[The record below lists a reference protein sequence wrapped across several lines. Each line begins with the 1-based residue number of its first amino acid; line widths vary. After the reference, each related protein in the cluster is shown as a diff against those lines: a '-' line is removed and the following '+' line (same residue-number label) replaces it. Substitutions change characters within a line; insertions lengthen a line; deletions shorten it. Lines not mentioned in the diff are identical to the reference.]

1 MARAMGA
8 GRGGAEGEKRNETVE
23 RGVVCVCVITQR
35 ACVHVCRTPP
45 HARPRSPQ
53 LKAREV
59 ANANL
64 QPKNNNSSRGPQS
77 AAGPPAGEP
86 AAAEIRLKQGRPR
99 RPPPRPPR
107 RAPAGRSPAAPK
119 TAPACRHGPRSLAWK
134 QSHRRIDGGGKSIGM
149 QNPTPDRKWDV
160 VKERKVPSE
169 LRIAHGVNTHQT
181 FHCIAH
187 LHACTAAHAAVD
199 RER

>member
-1 MARAMGA
+1 MGA
-8 GRGGAEGEKRNETVE
+8 GRGGAEGEKRNETVG

-35 ACVHVCRTPP
+35 ACVHVCRTPT
-45 HARPRSPQ
+45 ARPAAQPPAQSERGRERKFTAKEQQQQQRAPERGRAASRRARRSGDQAQTRP
-53 LKAREV
+53 AETAATTPTTPGASR
-59 ANANL
+59 
-64 QPKNNNSSRGPQS
+64 PITSSTKNGTGLSSRPSFTGVET
-77 AAGPPAGEP
+77 EP
-86 AAAEIRLKQGRPR
+86 
-99 RPPPRPPR
+99 
-107 RAPAGRSPAAPK
+107 S
-119 TAPACRHGPRSLAWK
+119 T
-134 QSHRRIDGGGKSIGM
+134 HRWGGQI

>member
-1 MARAMGA
+1 MGA
-8 GRGGAEGEKRNETVE
+8 GRGGAEGEKRNETVG

-35 ACVHVCRTPP
+35 ACVHVCRTPT
-45 HARPRSPQ
+45 ARPAAQPPAQSERGRERKFTAKEQQQQQRAPERGRAASRRARRSGDQAQTRP
-53 LKAREV
+53 AETAATTPTTPGASR
-59 ANANL
+59 
-64 QPKNNNSSRGPQS
+64 PITSSTKNGTGLSSRPSFTGVET
-77 AAGPPAGEP
+77 EP
-86 AAAEIRLKQGRPR
+86 STHRWGGQID
-99 RPPPRPPR
+99 
-107 RAPAGRSPAAPK
+107 RS
-119 TAPACRHGPRSLAWK
+119 
-134 QSHRRIDGGGKSIGM
+134 M

>member
-1 MARAMGA
+1 M
-8 GRGGAEGEKRNETVE
+8 
-23 RGVVCVCVITQR
+23 CVITQR

-45 HARPRSPQ
+45 HARPQPPAQSERGRERKFTAKEQQQQQRAPERGRAASRRARRSGDQAQTRP
-53 LKAREV
+53 AETAATTPTTPGASR
-59 ANANL
+59 
-64 QPKNNNSSRGPQS
+64 PITSSTKNGTGLSSRPSFTGVET
-77 AAGPPAGEP
+77 EP
-86 AAAEIRLKQGRPR
+86 STHRWGGQID
-99 RPPPRPPR
+99 
-107 RAPAGRSPAAPK
+107 RS
-119 TAPACRHGPRSLAWK
+119 
-134 QSHRRIDGGGKSIGM
+134 I
-149 QNPTPDRKWDV
+149 NPTPDRKWDV